1 MEVFAA
7 VEADIISLF
16 LIWIMVFYG
25 KIQERNWRERSLF
38 GKLLMANA
46 LLSASDIIAWVFEG
60 ATFKGANLLL
70 HTSTLIYN
78 ISMILIGVL
87 WLCYC
92 DNQMMTDKKGIAR
105 RRRLYMLPFAIVV
118 LVNVINVKTGWIFYY
133 DSINVYH
140 RGEFYIIHI
149 LTAVLYIITAVGIVL
164 VAASAQER
172 AKAKESYAL
181 LGFVTAPAI
190 TIAIQAS
197 FYGVS
202 LIPFGITISLLMI
215 FLQRIIAMITKDHLT
230 GLDNQRAFEKRLEE
244 KVRSVSED
252 EKLFVMMI
260 DADYFKTINDT
271 FGHDAGDEAL
281 VKIANCLRMACCNK
295 DYIARLGG
303 DEFVIIGTRRDE
315 EQIEDLSWSIQSLMD
330 EETRKSQYLLS
341 VSTGY
346 EIYDDRRHRT
356 GAELYKK
363 ADDKMY
369 EQKRLYH
376 QGHR

>member
-1 MEVFAA
+1 MQVFAA

-16 LIWIMVFYG
+16 LIWVMLFYG
-25 KIQERNWRERSLF
+25 KIQERNWRERSIF

-46 LLSASDIIAWVFEG
+46 LLSVSDIVAWVFEG
-60 ATFKGANLLL
+60 ATFKGAYTLL
-70 HTSTLIYN
+70 HTATLIYN
-78 ISMILIGVL
+78 IAMILIGVL

-92 DNQMMTDKKGIAR
+92 DNQMMKDKKGIRKR
-105 RRRLYMLPFAIVV
+105 RNLYMLPFGLVV
-118 LVNVINVKTGWIFYY
+118 LVNAINVKTGWIFYY
-133 DSINVYH
+133 DSANVYH

-149 LTAVLYIITAVGIVL
+149 MTAVLYIITAVGIVL
-164 VAASAQER
+164 VAASGQDK
-172 AKAKESYAL
+172 AKARETYGL

-190 TIAIQAS
+190 TILIQAS

-230 GLDNQRAFEKRLEE
+230 GLDNYRAFEKKLEE
-244 KVRSVSED
+244 KIRSVTDED
-252 EKLFVMMI
+252 KLFVMMI
-260 DADYFKTINDT
+260 DANYFKTINDT

-281 VKIANCLRMACCNK
+281 VKIAQCLRLACNSR

-303 DEFVIIGTRRDE
+303 DEFVVVGVRRNE
-315 EQIEDLSWSIQSLMD
+315 EQIEDLSWNIHSNLD
-330 EETRKSQYLLS
+330 EETRKSDYLLS

-346 EIYDDRRHRT
+346 EIYDDRKHRT

-363 ADDKMY
+363 ADEKMY
-369 EQKRLYH
+369 ENKRLYH
-376 QGHR
+376 QGSR